1 VLEDELG
8 DVPVIAVITGAT
20 ALMGLLV
27 GSFLNV
33 VVHRVPAG
41 ISVVR
46 PPSACPGCGH
56 EIRGFDNVPVL
67 SWLALRGRC
76 RDCRAPISARYPAVE
91 LATAVLFAVVAVVFV
106 PTITDGGSSAG
117 GAGLLLALLYLM
129 AISVA
134 LALIDID
141 THRLPNVIVLPAYVV
156 VVVLLGGASAVTG
169 DWGAFVRAG
178 IGLVGLGT
186 VYLVLALAVPG
197 GMGMGDVKLAG
208 VLGFVLAYLG
218 WGPLAVGAFAAFLL
232 GGTFS
237 LVLMSTGR
245 AGRRSGIPFGP
256 WMLAGAWLGIF
267 LGPVIWAAYLGALG
281 LG

>member
-1 VLEDELG
+1 MLEDELG